1 MTLKMMEEG
10 IVKEMMTTKMRMTF
24 LMMTEENCM
33 MKSMSPLMVW
43 KLNQKHLTVLL
54 ILHQLSSPSR
64 PLLNGCV
71 VDSAFVMRQCTNTVV
86 MSRPLVLK

>member
-64 PLLNGCV
+64 PLRICNEAMHKHSSDVQTIG
-71 VDSAFVMRQCTNTVV
+71 AEINIG
-86 MSRPLVLK
+86 PG